1 MFFQIFISYIDLL
14 NTTETRRKE
23 LQDNYYFEC
32 MCSKCAS
39 TNFSDKMEGAICP
52 NKNCTAPVNV
62 KYNNCKLCN
71 AGVTPKLRNAYV
83 EALEFTKSQLTEMR
97 DVAYL
102 DVLRLCLK
110 KQTDTFHP
118 HNIWRLKTLENAF
131 ESAIDINQWDDAIG
145 FGRTLIPGFQRYHG
159 KWNPVLGIF
168 YLKLGKLE
176 LFKENLKE
184 ALDCFEKS
192 KEILQVTHGKEH
204 TIFHSELSP
213 LLYQAR
219 SEINAKLYS

>member
-1 MFFQIFISYIDLL
+1 
-14 NTTETRRKE
+14 
-23 LQDNYYFEC
+23 
-32 MCSKCAS
+32 
-39 TNFSDKMEGAICP
+39 MEGAVCP
-52 NKNCTAPVNV
+52 NKNCTASVNV
-62 KYNNCKLCN
+62 KFNNCKMCN

-102 DVLRLCLK
+102 DVLKLCLK
-110 KQTDTFHP
+110 KQADIFHP

-131 ESAIDINQWDDAIG
+131 ESAIDINQWDDAINY
-145 FGRTLIPGFQRYHG
+145 GRSLIPGFQKYQG

-176 LFKENLKE
+176 LFKENLKQ
-184 ALDCFEKS
+184 ALDCFETS
-192 KEILQVTHGKEH
+192 KEILQITHGKEH

-219 SEINAKLYS
+219 SEINSKLYS

>member
-1 MFFQIFISYIDLL
+1 
-14 NTTETRRKE
+14 
-23 LQDNYYFEC
+23 
-32 MCSKCAS
+32 
-39 TNFSDKMEGAICP
+39 MEGLICP
-52 NKNCTAPVNV
+52 NPKCTAPVNV
-62 KYNNCKLCN
+62 KYMKCRSCN
-71 AGVTPKLRNAYV
+71 AGITPKLRNAYV
-83 EALEFTKSQLTEMR
+83 EVMEFTKSQLTEMR

-102 DVLRLCLK
+102 DVLKLCLK
-110 KQTDTFHP
+110 KQADFFHP
-118 HNIWRLKTLENAF
+118 YNIWRLKTLENAF
-131 ESAIDINQWDDAIG
+131 ESAIDVNQWDDAIE
-145 FGRTLIPGFQRYHG
+145 FGRNLIPGFQKYHG

-213 LLYQAR
+213 LLYQAK
-219 SEINAKLYS
+219 SEMNSKLNS